1 MTDTDLEQSRQ
12 RGEAYLFL
20 ATLFASRPEAET
32 LARMVAIAEQSSD
45 EDGCAGEI
53 IAALRGE
60 PDLEALTLRLATEHA
75 RLFRGVREGYGP
87 PPPYESLWREGQ
99 MMGDSTIAVATAF
112 LDAGYAYG
120 GAWGPCDHL
129 AEELRFM
136 AALCMAEDAADALER
151 QAAFVERHLSA
162 WVPTYCHALAEQAHE
177 PLYQALAR
185 VTAAVV
191 AEDAEHLRTHESQ
204 RDRPRSRRGVRC
216 RLLRTAARSGL
227 PCSSSPPC

>member
-1 MTDTDLEQSRQ
+1 MTNTDLEQRRQ

-20 ATLFASRPEAET
+20 ATLFASRPEAES
-32 LARMVAIAEQSSD
+32 LARMASVAEQSSD
-45 EDGCAGEI
+45 ETGCAGEI

-60 PDLEALTLRLATEHA
+60 PDLEALTLRLATEHT

-99 MMGDSTIAVATAF
+99 MMGDSTVAVATAF
-112 LDAGYAYG
+112 LEAGYEYD

-177 PLYQALAR
+177 PLYRALAR
-185 VTAAVV
+185 VTAAIV
-191 AEDAEHLRTHESQ
+191 AEDGEHLRALLRTHESQ
-204 RDRPRSRRGVRC
+204 RDRTRSRRG
-216 RLLRTAARSGL
+216 
-227 PCSSSPPC
+227 

>member
-1 MTDTDLEQSRQ
+1 MTDTDLKQDRQ

-20 ATLFASRPEAET
+20 ATLFANRPEVEA
-32 LARMVAIAEQSSD
+32 LARMATIAEQSSG
-45 EDGCAGEI
+45 EEGCAGEI

-60 PDLEALTLRLATEHA
+60 PDLEALTLRLATEHT

-99 MMGDSTIAVATAF
+99 MMGDSTVAVATAF
-112 LDAGYAYG
+112 LEAGYAYD

-136 AALCMAEDAADALER
+136 AALCNAEDDGGVLEQ

-162 WVPTYCHALAEQAHE
+162 WVPTYCHALAEQARE
-177 PLYQALAR
+177 PLYRALAR
-185 VTAAVV
+185 VTAAIV

-204 RDRPRSRRGVRC
+204 RDRPRSRRG
-216 RLLRTAARSGL
+216 
-227 PCSSSPPC
+227 